1 MLHRQ
6 RTVHLP
12 FLGEGLAESGI
23 NILRLLVQQGAE
35 TAVTCNMDFLPG
47 SRVVVPLEALVPGP
61 FQIHAVI
68 QFPATSQTVLL
79 SGKHFPAVN
88 CLPVL
93 RPEVPVRPFEGA
105 LQQLVGGLAVV
116 RIFRTD
122 GKPERSPVIGP
133 HIVQLLVPV
142 DPGGGNLCTGRAQ
155 IRSRLPEVPVIHQA
169 GTVILTEEIIG
180 TPADLMRLAA
190 GVHQIVFNNIVNTSI
205 AEPVPGLQGII
216 VVRLRKVIGVDQI
229 RRELSFGIEQGA
241 PPLSATGIL
250 VRILPVNLALQF
262 ASVLG
267 VMV

>member
-23 NILRLLVQQGAE
+23 HILRLLVQPGTEA
-35 TAVTCNMDFLPG
+35 AVSRDIDLLPG
-47 SRVVVPLEALVPGP
+47 SRVIVPLEALVAGP
-61 FQIHAVI
+61 LQIDAVI

-93 RPEVPVRPFEGA
+93 RPEIPVHPFEGA

-122 GKPERSPVIGP
+122 GKPEGSLIIGP
-133 HIVQLLVPV
+133 YIVQLFVPV
-142 DPGGGNLCTGRAQ
+142 DPGSGNLCAGRTQ

-169 GTVILTEEIIG
+169 GPVILTEEIIG
-180 TPADLMRLAA
+180 TPADLM
-190 GVHQIVFNNIVNTSI
+190 
-205 AEPVPGLQGII
+205 
-216 VVRLRKVIGVDQI
+216 
-229 RRELSFGIEQGA
+229 
-241 PPLSATGIL
+241 
-250 VRILPVNLALQF
+250 
-262 ASVLG
+262 
-267 VMV
+267 